1 MGSYL
6 IQRKFE
12 MKLKNILCTIL
23 LILLNLTVFGQ
34 TFPAKPNR
42 LVNDYTQT
50 LSTDQV
56 NQLEQKLVA
65 FNDSTSTQIAVVVI
79 NSLEGYD
86 AADYTQRLAESWGVG
101 SEKNNN
107 GVVLLVS
114 LGDRKVTIQTGYGV
128 EGALPDAIARRIIEN
143 ENTPNFKSGDYFAG
157 ISQGTDAII
166 SYTKGEYKNDT
177 PKARKKSGSSIVP
190 FIVIFIV
197 IILVAIKRGGGG
209 GGGSQVIGGRGS
221 ASPFWW
227 LLLGSQLGR
236 GGGGGGG
243 FGGFSG
249 GGGGFGGGGG
259 GFGGFGGGSFG
270 GGGASGSW

>member
-1 MGSYL
+1 M
-6 IQRKFE
+6 KF
-12 MKLKNILCTIL
+12 KNILFTSIL
-23 LILLNLTVFGQ
+23 LLLSAFVFGQ
-34 TFPAKPNR
+34 TFPAKPNQ

-50 LSTDQV
+50 LSPDQV

-65 FNDSTSTQIAVVVI
+65 FNDSTSTQIAVVI
-79 NSLEGYD
+79 IKSLEGYD
-86 AADYTQRLAESWGVG
+86 VADYAVRLAESWGVG
-101 SEKNNN
+101 GAKNNN

-128 EGALPDAIARRIIEN
+128 EGALPDAISRRIIEN
-143 ENTPNFKSGDYFAG
+143 EITPNFKLGDYFAG

-166 SYTKGEYKNDT
+166 SYTKGEYKNDN
-177 PKARKKSGSSIVP
+177 PRKRKKSSGGIIP

-197 IILVAIKRGGGG
+197 IILLAIKKGGG

-236 GGGGGGG
+236 GGGGG

-249 GGGGFGGGGG
+249 GGGGFGGGGGG